1 MVREEYKI
9 KNQGKIINIGVI
21 GCGYW
26 GPKLVRNFL
35 SLPNCRVKKVSDLKA
50 GRLEF
55 IRKEFPT
62 VETTRDYRE
71 ILKDKSINAV
81 VIATPVTTHRE
92 LAEEAMFLGKHVF
105 VEKPMAYSTEEA
117 EFMVSTAEKLGKK
130 LAVGHVFQFAPAVR
144 KIKELI
150 RKKVIGKVLHITS
163 TRINLGPPE
172 TEVDVIWDLGPHDFS
187 IILYLLGDIPWKIQ
201 SNRSE
206 YPFGAFNGTGS
217 KNRNKL
223 TNNAHIDLSF
233 KSGITSHIHLGWLSS
248 NKVRLMQVFGTEG
261 TLVYDEMLALDGKL
275 KLYGLGI
282 DNRIKS
288 KDGDSGAL
296 SYKAGEITMI
306 PLEQHEPLRLECQ
319 EFINSII
326 EDKVPVNDGKIGLEV
341 VRLLETSSESFN
353 RN

>member
-1 MVREEYKI
+1 LVREEYKI

-187 IILYLLGDIPWKIQ
+187 IVLYLLGDTPWKIQ
-201 SNRSE
+201 SNRNE

-217 KNRNKL
+217 KNKNKL

>member
-1 MVREEYKI
+1 M
-9 KNQGKIINIGVI
+9 
-21 GCGYW
+21 
-26 GPKLVRNFL
+26 L
-35 SLPNCRVKKVSDLKA
+35 
-50 GRLEF
+50 
-55 IRKEFPT
+55 
-62 VETTRDYRE
+62 
-71 ILKDKSINAV
+71 
-81 VIATPVTTHRE
+81 
-92 LAEEAMFLGKHVF
+92 LGKHVF

-117 EFMVSTAEKLGKK
+117 EYMVSTAEKLGKK

-187 IILYLLGDIPWKIQ
+187 IILYLLGDTPWKIQ
-201 SNRSE
+201 SSRNE
-206 YPFGAFNGTGS
+206 YPFGAFNGADS
-217 KNRNKL
+217 KNRNRL

-275 KLYGLGI
+275 KLYGLGV

-296 SYKAGEITMI
+296 SYKAGEITVI

-326 EDKVPVNDGKIGLEV
+326 EDKTPVNDGKIGLEV

>member
-1 MVREEYKI
+1 MI
-9 KNQGKIINIGVI
+9 KSTGKIINIGVI

-35 SLPNCRVKKVSDLKA
+35 SIPNCRVKRVSDLKS

-55 IRKEFPT
+55 IKKEFPS
-62 VETTRDYRE
+62 VEITKDYRD

-92 LAEEAMFLGKHVF
+92 IAEEAMFLGKHVF
-105 VEKPMAYSTEEA
+105 VEKPLAFSTEEA
-117 EFMVSTAEKLGKK
+117 ESMVYTAGKLDKK

-144 KIKELI
+144 KIKELL
-150 RKKVIGKVLHITS
+150 KKKTIGKILHITS

-187 IILYLLGDIPWKIQ
+187 IILYLLGEAPWKVNSIR
-201 SNRSE
+201 NE
-206 YPFGAFNGTGS
+206 YPFGAFNSPAS
-217 KNRNKL
+217 KNKHKL

-233 KSGITSHIHLGWLSS
+233 KSGVTSHIHLGWLSS
-248 NKVRLMQVFGTEG
+248 NKIRLMQVFGSEG

-282 DNRIKS
+282 DNRIKN
-288 KDGDSGAL
+288 KDGSSGAL
-296 SYKAGEITMI
+296 GYQSGEITLI
-306 PLEQHEPLRLECQ
+306 QLEQHEPLRLECQ
-319 EFINSII
+319 EFINAII
-326 EDKVPVNDGKIGLEV
+326 DDKKLINDGQIGLEV
-341 VRLLETSSESFN
+341 VKLLETSSESFN
-353 RN
+353 RD

>member
-1 MVREEYKI
+1 M
-9 KNQGKIINIGVI
+9 
-21 GCGYW
+21 
-26 GPKLVRNFL
+26 L
-35 SLPNCRVKKVSDLKA
+35 
-50 GRLEF
+50 
-55 IRKEFPT
+55 
-62 VETTRDYRE
+62 
-71 ILKDKSINAV
+71 
-81 VIATPVTTHRE
+81 
-92 LAEEAMFLGKHVF
+92 LGKHVF

-117 EFMVSTAEKLGKK
+117 EYMVSTAEKLGKK

-187 IILYLLGDIPWKIQ
+187 IILYLLGDTPWKIQ
-201 SNRSE
+201 SSRNE
-206 YPFGAFNGTGS
+206 YPFGAFNGADS
-217 KNRNKL
+217 KNRNRL

-275 KLYGLGI
+275 KLYGLGV

-296 SYKAGEITMI
+296 SYKAGEITVI